1 MRFCYKSWFTPALC
15 FVLVNLIHLHSNAGQ
30 RAFNYLVH
38 IIVLILAQAAA
49 EHNVRLGIGQCLV
62 LGVQGAVL
70 VIVDRVVRLVARLP
84 LSGVFAADD
93 RLGARLG
100 GAELK
105 VLVLNDAGV
114 RGFGIGVVD
123 DSVA

>member
-1 MRFCYKSWFTPALC
+1 M
-15 FVLVNLIHLHSNAGQ
+15 
-30 RAFNYLVH
+30 
-38 IIVLILAQAAA
+38 
-49 EHNVRLGIGQCLV
+49 RLGIGQCLV

-114 RGFGIGVVD
+114 RGFGIGIVD
-123 DSVA
+123 DSVALIVGAGQRFGFKANAAVLKVPRE